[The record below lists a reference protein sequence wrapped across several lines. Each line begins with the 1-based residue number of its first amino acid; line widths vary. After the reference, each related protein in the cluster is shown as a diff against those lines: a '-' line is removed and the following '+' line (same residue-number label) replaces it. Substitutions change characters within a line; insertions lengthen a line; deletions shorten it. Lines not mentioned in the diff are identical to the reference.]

1 MKSVKIGCAP
11 LLTLMDYLKKFF
23 LQIEQ
28 LSDQVGE
35 EAVLLTASVTDGSSS
50 HLGSQSGK
58 VFAEDHAEIRSQF
71 LGYCLKSELH
81 HFRRFT

>member
-1 MKSVKIGCAP
+1 MIDSII
-11 LLTLMDYLKKFF
+11 F

-81 HFRRFT
+81 NFRGLLKKLFLKFLVSMK